1 MLPTMEADVILE
13 TRPRHP
19 GPARRIVLDTK
30 FYREALTSRYGTRK
44 LRSGHLYQLLAYLRN
59 REATELPGPQHE
71 GILLYPVVDEP
82 VRVDVCLEGFSIG
95 ARSIDLAKDWREI
108 HAEMLDVVA

>member
-1 MLPTMEADVILE
+1 MCSWRPYNQPLFSARAPITPTPPRCASRLSE
-13 TRPRHP
+13 RPH
-19 GPARRIVLDTK
+19 
-30 FYREALTSRYGTRK
+30 
-44 LRSGHLYQLLAYLRN
+44 LRN

-71 GILLYPVVDEP
+71 GILLYPVVDEL
-82 VRVDVCLEGFSIG
+82 VRVDVYLEGFSIG